1 MKNKGLSDG
10 KQQKVSTYFYGT
22 GDWKRNG
29 KKSNKVDHL
38 LVRLVIANDLSPCI
52 IYNPELKELLPT
64 PYIPPNSTDFYKT
77 VKDKICANKNNSL

>member
-10 KQQKVSTYFYGT
+10 KLQKLSTYFYGME
-22 GDWKRNG
+22 DWKRNG

-64 PYIPPNSTDFYKT
+64 PYSLQNSTEFTELLKT
-77 VKDKICANKNNSL
+77 KYVQRKK